1 MMESNLE
8 VDMNRRSQ
16 RTASAQTSRVFSGS
30 RTTDIQRGFP
40 SGVRIKPMSMTAVE
54 KTQANHFLKLG
65 CAKLIRPIYAQLHRS
80 NSPSYRRAV
89 WEAWW
94 LWSGVSPTCPGSEPW
109 TRPGSWN
116 GTRRRCKSCCSCSQ
130 RFAEPEVV
138 RKSSR
143 LR

>member
-1 MMESNLE
+1 MAEINLE
-8 VDMNRRSQ
+8 VDVNRHSQ

-30 RTTDIQRGFP
+30 RTTEIERGFP

-89 WEAWW
+89 WDAWW
-94 LWSGVSPTCPGSEPW
+94 LWLVFFPRSGM
-109 TRPGSWN
+109 TR
-116 GTRRRCKSCCSCSQ
+116 
-130 RFAEPEVV
+130 AIDEA
-138 RKSSR
+138 R
-143 LR
+143 LVERNATKVQIMLLMLSTVCGA